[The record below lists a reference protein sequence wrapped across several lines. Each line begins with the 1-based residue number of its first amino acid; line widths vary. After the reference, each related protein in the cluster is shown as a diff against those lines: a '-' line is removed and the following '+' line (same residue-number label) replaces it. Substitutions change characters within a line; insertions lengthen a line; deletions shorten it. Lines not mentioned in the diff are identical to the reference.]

1 MSFSVEK
8 FHKLI
13 LCWYRTHGRRGL
25 PWRKTHNPYEILV
38 SEIMLQQTQVERVI
52 SKYRNFLKKFPTAK
66 KLARAGT
73 FEVLK
78 EWKGLGYN
86 RRALYLKKAAEKIV
100 NDFGG
105 WVPKTEAE
113 LLTLPGIGQYTAR
126 AILAFSWNRPVV
138 FIETNIRRVFIHHF
152 FPNTKKVSDKKISAV
167 VAQMLWKKDP
177 RVWYWALMDY
187 GADMA
192 KARWDRPHRA
202 RKIPNPN
209 KKSAHYVRQSPFVGS
224 RRHARSKVLELL
236 LKKKKIRFGEIRKFF
251 QSDAVL
257 KKYASQKILFE
268 IVCSLERDGF
278 IAKNGSAWSAR

>member
-100 NDFGG
+100 NDFGIKISDEEITQHALSLLYKETG
-105 WVPKTEAE
+105 KRVEVKDIPKDIYA
-113 LLTLPGIGQYTAR
+113 
-126 AILAFSWNRPVV
+126 LAFSRLVL
-138 FIETNIRRVFIHHF
+138 IKAE
-152 FPNTKKVSDKKISAV
+152 
-167 VAQMLWKKDP
+167 
-177 RVWYWALMDY
+177 DY
-187 GADMA
+187 VLD
-192 KARWDRPHRA
+192 
-202 RKIPNPN
+202 
-209 KKSAHYVRQSPFVGS
+209 QSI
-224 RRHARSKVLELL
+224 KT
-236 LKKKKIRFGEIRKFF
+236 
-251 QSDAVL
+251 
-257 KKYASQKILFE
+257 
-268 IVCSLERDGF
+268 
-278 IAKNGSAWSAR
+278 